1 MNEFEKGTIYA
12 VVQIL
17 KHDEPT
23 MASYILIESGC
34 TKLDCSELDEFDKK
48 YLRCLQDE
56 KGINLR
62 GLN

>member
-1 MNEFEKGTIYA
+1 MNEFEKGMMYA

-23 MASYILIESGC
+23 MASYILRESGC
-34 TKLDCSELDEFDKK
+34 TKLDCSGLDEQDRII
-48 YLRCLQDE
+48 LRKVQKE
-56 KGINLR
+56 RGIQLR